1 MINFRA
7 VANLRVKQYLHHN
20 NVIQDKRAIKGFFAD
35 LKTKGLYAARRTALV
50 RGSNSLIYLIDTLSQ
65 DYVNSHK
72 F

>member
-1 MINFRA
+1 MTSFKTA
-7 VANLRVKQYLHHN
+7 ANTRVKQYLHYN
-20 NVIQDKRAIKGFFAD
+20 STVQDKKAIKAFFAD

-50 RGSNSLIYLIDTLSQ
+50 RGSKNIVYLIDTLSQ